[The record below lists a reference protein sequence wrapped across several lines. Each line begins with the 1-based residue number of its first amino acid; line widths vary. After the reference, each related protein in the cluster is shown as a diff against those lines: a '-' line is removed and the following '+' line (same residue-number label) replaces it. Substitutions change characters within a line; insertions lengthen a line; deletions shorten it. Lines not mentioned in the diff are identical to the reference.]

1 MGWWTILKDFFTK
14 ATVSSVSSVSP
25 VYKLEDVSPLST
37 KKVNRYTRAGALGK
51 TIQCPLCE
59 HRRVVYN
66 FSWAAI
72 LCNGCKAVVHK
83 NDFFVVPEEKG
94 RKPNS

>member
-51 TIQCPLCE
+51 TIECPICE
-59 HRRVVYN
+59 HHRVVYN
-66 FSWAAI
+66 FSWGAI
-72 LCNGCKAVVHK
+72 VCNGCKATVDK

-94 RKPNS
+94 RKPQ